1 MPKLQ
6 VSNPPG
12 DPGPSTRSRR
22 RSARLKTALKVS
34 EAHDDVIEYSEE
46 ENQERVDKPPRK
58 RQKKRDVGKA
68 KGKGRTRK
76 LKSLSRLLEM
86 PFDILF
92 EIFGHLHPIDLVH
105 LARTSKEFRMLL
117 MGPSAKSIWI
127 QARAQFVDMMTV
139 FQTVPCRNIKPAA
152 MIPSDERK
160 DYVERLAALVAP
172 LPDGDERLSALET
185 EMMEK
190 ARKIE
195 EHAEGIQDFID
206 VQGTSRIIE
215 LETLRLHRRLAIA
228 NKLSEHGL
236 GEEIPKMSQSELREF
251 MDLPCMKQPKELTE
265 RIWDN
270 IKDDVLDYV
279 TKFHTKRLVIERSER
294 LNLPFML
301 LVLIFKTSM
310 PVYHDQINPYL
321 ADFCLQPQVIPFLH
335 EFMDGHFSLGSEE
348 IVEAK
353 AQQFYDGL
361 DDFLAEWHTTTDN
374 KLLDLLP
381 ENMKEGIPDA
391 MHALQLSTVWFSCPL
406 CNEKTIPYPRIKAH
420 RCLMK
425 CRELNLEPAT
435 LEDDLRNLLYRKT
448 GEAPWSSENL
458 VFDAKS
464 SELMGHLVELC
475 GLDPKTT
482 TAEDLDNLDPRFAC
496 LACSDDLDDMSSCC
510 AITWR
515 RAPVHAHTREIPGDN
530 SDPEVHFQKS
540 SWNRLTDEQAK
551 AVKVYESRE
560 ESEMDFRSVWSCM
573 RCRSLEVFA
582 KVDLEFHYE
591 DIHDVYTILT
601 EGVDYALSQDAYCS
615 YKAPFE
621 VALCIDE
628 KGDFLDFG
636 PFYSDEE
643 EDDEEEF

>member
-12 DPGPSTRSRR
+12 DPGPSTQSRR

-58 RQKKRDVGKA
+58 RQKKCDVGKA

-76 LKSLSRLLEM
+76 LKSLSQLLEM
-86 PFDILF
+86 PLDILF
-92 EIFGHLHPIDLVH
+92 EIFGHLHPIDLLNQFGYKH
-105 LARTSKEFRMLL
+105 GLIFDPYCYFCPARVMTGMWACRVRCCKRCFDD
-117 MGPSAKSIWI
+117 K
-127 QARAQFVDMMTV
+127 FVDMMTV

-160 DYVERLAALVAP
+160 DYCYFLKSDVERLAVLVAP

-206 VQGTSRIIE
+206 AQGTSRIIE

-236 GEEIPKMSQSELREF
+236 GEEIPKISQSELREF

-310 PVYHDQINPYL
+310 P
-321 ADFCLQPQVIPFLH
+321 PQVIPFLQ

-406 CNEKTIPYPRIKAH
+406 CNEKTIPYPRTKAH

-458 VFDAKS
+458 IFDAKS

-510 AITWR
+510 AMTWR

-551 AVKVYESRE
+551 GRQSLRIKGRKRNGFSVY
-560 ESEMDFRSVWSCM
+560 
-573 RCRSLEVFA
+573 
-582 KVDLEFHYE
+582 LEFHYE
-591 DIHDVYTILT
+591 DVHDVYTILT

-643 EDDEEEF
+643 EDDDEEF